1 MDSLGNVLFSIGNKL
16 VHACSTFE
24 SWIFC
29 KRFVVADEVYL
40 SASDRDAVF
49 SLILSW
55 LSCIILGNKGVE
67 KFYRLGVQTIIQ
79 RTFNLSSC

>member
-1 MDSLGNVLFSIGNKL
+1 MHVLLLNPGFL
-16 VHACSTFE
+16 
-24 SWIFC
+24 C

-67 KFYRLGVQTIIQ
+67 KFYRLGVQTIQ
-79 RTFNLSSC
+79 RTLNLSSC